1 MPNKTV
7 QHLSENKVVYALL
20 AILTGA
26 GGTATLTNNLPVTQG
41 EFQAQVVAYDEKF
54 EELDDIKGKV
64 DELLLGQLRARLRQA
79 YKDRCLATDQQAIEY
94 IDNEIEELQD
104 EYVDLTGSRFPQP
117 PCIGGQS

>member
-117 PCIGGQS
+117 PCIGGTS